1 MCDFKRGRDRQ
12 GVSRSRRC
20 PINAPSICQSAWPH
34 QGLCHP
40 LAIRH
45 SSDDNPATVNA
56 QCPYMYYPAHLNTDF
71 SVQTA
76 HLIQS
81 NSEQGGK
88 LLRPPYQTSV
98 LLSSYSQE
106 QWCVVQ
112 FFGHPFLVAQEH
124 KFMLQHLLP
133 LLNWPN
139 TQTKVCICTIAQ
151 STLDNTLHIC
161 SLHKMHMLHS
171 LNSAHFACTHGWLP
185 VELILCFVYLFI
197 NIHLGKRHSICTHY
211 MPGRAHCLLVLV
223 QLIHTFELHASLVTH
238 PTTLQTFAHCIAR
251 HARPP
256 ATGATAPINWK
267 RGSDTQAA
275 HLEVACINAPNL
287 LASTPCRVTSPKIL
301 FHLIQFE

>member
-1 MCDFKRGRDRQ
+1 
-12 GVSRSRRC
+12 
-20 PINAPSICQSAWPH
+20 
-34 QGLCHP
+34 
-40 LAIRH
+40 
-45 SSDDNPATVNA
+45 
-56 QCPYMYYPAHLNTDF
+56 MYYPAHLNSDF

-106 QWCVVQ
+106 QWRVVQ
-112 FFGHPFLVAQEH
+112 FFEHSFLVAQEH

-133 LLNWPN
+133 LIGRLLKPR
-139 TQTKVCICTIAQ
+139 CAHCTIAQ
-151 STLDNTLHIC
+151 RTLGDTYMHIVQNAHCTAHVAQPVFQVILQSTHSVLNIAWCTLAFITH
-161 SLHKMHMLHS
+161 HKLQV

-185 VELILCFVYLFI
+185 VELILWFVFLFI

-223 QLIHTFELHASLVTH
+223 QLIHTFELHASLITH
-238 PTTLQTFAHCIAR
+238 RTMYTFVQCSAQ

-256 ATGATAPINWK
+256 PTGCYCSN
-267 RGSDTQAA
+267 
-275 HLEVACINAPNL
+275 
-287 LASTPCRVTSPKIL
+287 
-301 FHLIQFE
+301 